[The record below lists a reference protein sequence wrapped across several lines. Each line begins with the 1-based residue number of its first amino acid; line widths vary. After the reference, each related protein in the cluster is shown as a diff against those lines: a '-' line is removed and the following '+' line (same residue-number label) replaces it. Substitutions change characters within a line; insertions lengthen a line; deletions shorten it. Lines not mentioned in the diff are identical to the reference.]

1 MQTTIQETLSE
12 QLLDLQRCIQCGF
25 CLPTCPTYVLTG
37 KERSSPRGRIQM
49 LKGVAQGMLEMNET
63 ISYEMFFC
71 LGCLACK
78 TACPAGVQ
86 YHSILESGRAIV
98 FQQKKNN
105 FLQRLLLNI
114 IFLSP
119 KRFLFFAKLLQ
130 LFQRSGLQEALQ
142 RSGIVSLFSKRID
155 ELLSLSPKI
164 ANKFSSES
172 IRERFNNKLETVNH
186 KLRVG
191 LPLGCI
197 TNVSSPEINLA
208 TSKVLETYNCEVV
221 IPEENYCC
229 GALHQHS
236 GDIENAKAL
245 ARKTID
251 SFENENCKYVIST
264 AAGCGA
270 CMKHYAELLNDD
282 DEYSAKAK
290 SFSEKVYDVS
300 EFISNIETQVDE
312 FDKRKLKSGNN
323 KLKITYHDA
332 CHLSHG
338 QNITKEPREI
348 LRSLDG
354 IEFTELQE
362 STWCCGSAGIYNVT
376 HFDDSVQLLERK
388 MENIRKTKAEI
399 VLTSNIG
406 CINQIQY
413 GAKKFDVNI
422 EAMHIINFLDKYY
435 L

>member
-1 MQTTIQETLSE
+1 M
-12 QLLDLQRCIQCGF
+12 
-25 CLPTCPTYVLTG
+25 
-37 KERSSPRGRIQM
+37 
-49 LKGVAQGMLEMNET
+49 
-63 ISYEMFFC
+63 
-71 LGCLACK
+71 
-78 TACPAGVQ
+78 
-86 YHSILESGRAIV
+86 
-98 FQQKKNN
+98 
-105 FLQRLLLNI
+105 
-114 IFLSP
+114 
-119 KRFLFFAKLLQ
+119 
-130 LFQRSGLQEALQ
+130 
-142 RSGIVSLFSKRID
+142 
-155 ELLSLSPKI
+155 
-164 ANKFSSES
+164 
-172 IRERFNNKLETVNH
+172 
-186 KLRVG
+186 
-191 LPLGCI
+191 
-197 TNVSSPEINLA
+197 
-208 TSKVLETYNCEVV
+208 
-221 IPEENYCC
+221 
-229 GALHQHS
+229 HQHS

-312 FDKRKLKSGNN
+312 FDKRKLISGNN